1 MARHQHTE
9 WQLIRACI
17 KGDRK
22 AQHQLYNQYK
32 VYLFGVCTRYAK
44 SRVEAEDILQEG
56 FYKILKDLKQW
67 SGEGELRAWMRRVV
81 VNTALMHIRK
91 YRKMGFSDIE
101 NIALDHPKLLDLSF
115 SQNDR
120 ADAVIRM
127 IQSLPDPYQT
137 VFNLRAIEGYSFKE
151 IAEKLG
157 HNEATLRSHYLRA
170 RTKLQGVLQSEL
182 EDS

>member
-1 MARHQHTE
+1 LAKYQHIE
-9 WQLIRACI
+9 QKLIKACI
-17 KGDRK
+17 KRDRK

-91 YRKMGFSDIE
+91 YRKMEFSDIE
-101 NIALDHPKLLDLSF
+101 DIALDHPKLLDLSF
-115 SQNDR
+115 SQQDR

-151 IAEKLG
+151 MAEKLG

-170 RTKLQGVLQSEL
+170 RNKLQGVLKAEL